1 MTYKRA
7 KIKFALE
14 QIIVFP
20 FMLAGKIYGKISPLK
35 NKKNLFLFFPNA
47 DIGGAPRVNA
57 DITGCVQD
65 AKPLIIFSKKAANN
79 KFLHLY
85 KLEGV
90 QILDLHRLIDKKIFH
105 FLNFFF
111 RGVIASWINQSENP
125 VVFGGE
131 SLFFYK
137 VIPHIRKD
145 IPCIE
150 LSHLPTW
157 LPYNI
162 GFIDRINHRIFST
175 NKLKEEVERQ
185 YRENNLSEKYF
196 KKLCF
201 IDNAINIPEI
211 TRIEN
216 QQLEVVFIGR
226 GAPQKRV
233 HLIAA
238 MAKFLKEQK
247 EDIHFTFVGDVENSI
262 NTNQYPYCS
271 FLGNIHDENKMN
283 EIYTSSDVLILA
295 SVFEGL
301 PLVVMTMIAYGKPVV
316 STAVNAIPDYIL
328 HEKNGLLIN
337 ETDEQKIV
345 EQGAQY
351 LKLLH
356 HDRELLKTLGQ
367 NSRAFAIEKFSREIF
382 CSSYRKL
389 LLQEI

>member
-35 NKKNLFLFFPNA
+35 NKTNLFLFFPNA

-85 KLEGV
+85 KLAGV
-90 QILDLHRLIDKKIFH
+90 QVLDLHRLIDKKIFH
-105 FLNFFF
+105 FINFFY

-145 IPCIE
+145 IPCME

-162 GFIDRINHRIFST
+162 GFIDRINQRIFST
-175 NKLKEEVERQ
+175 KKLKEAVEIL
-185 YRENNLSEKYF
+185 YRENKLAEKYF
-196 KKLCF
+196 EKLSF
-201 IDNAINIPEI
+201 VDNAIDIPV
-211 TRIEN
+211 TNQIEN
-216 QQLEVVFIGR
+216 KQLEVVFIGR

-233 HLIAA
+233 HLITA
-238 MAKFLKEQK
+238 MAQVLNGQK
-247 EDIHFTFVGDVENSI
+247 ENIHFTIVGDVDNSI
-262 NTNQYPYCS
+262 NTNEYPFCN
-271 FLGNIHDENKMN
+271 FLGNIHDENKMA
-283 EIYTSSDVLILA
+283 EIYSASDVLILTSA
-295 SVFEGL
+295 FEGL
-301 PLVVMTMIAYGKPVV
+301 PLVVMTMMAYGKPVV

-328 HEKNGLLIN
+328 HEINGLLIY
-337 ETDEQKIV
+337 ETSEPKIV
-345 EQGAQY
+345 EQGVQY
-351 LKLLH
+351 LKMLH
-356 HDRELLKTLGQ
+356 HDRKFLKSLGE
-367 NSRAFAIEKFSREIF
+367 NSRSFAIEKFSREKF
-382 CSSYRKL
+382 CETYRKL
-389 LLQEI
+389 LLKEL

>member
-1 MTYKRA
+1 MTYRRA
-7 KIKFALE
+7 KIKLALE
-14 QIIVFP
+14 QVIVFP
-20 FMLAGKIYGKISPLK
+20 LMLAGKIYGKIWPLK
-35 NKKNLFLFFPNA
+35 IKTNLFLFFPNA

-57 DITGCVQD
+57 DITCCVTD

-85 KLEGV
+85 NLDGV

-105 FLNFFF
+105 FINFFY
-111 RGVIASWINQSENP
+111 RGVIASWINESEKP
-125 VVFGGE
+125 LVFGGE
-131 SLFFYK
+131 SLYFYK

-162 GFIDRINHRIFST
+162 GFIDRINQRVFST
-175 NKLKEEVERQ
+175 NKLKEEVETQ
-185 YRENNLSEKYF
+185 YQKNNLSEKYF
-196 KKLCF
+196 RKLCF
-201 IDNAINIPEI
+201 IDNAIDIPVI
-211 TRIEN
+211 TKIEN

-238 MAKFLKEQK
+238 MAAILNEQK

-262 NTNQYPYCS
+262 NINQYTYCS
-271 FLGNIHDENKMN
+271 FLGNIHDEKKMN
-283 EIYTSSDVLILA
+283 EIYSRSDVLILA
-295 SVFEGL
+295 SAFEGL
-301 PLVVMTMIAYGKPVV
+301 PLVVMTMMAYGKPVV
-316 STAVNAIPDYIL
+316 STAVNAIPDYIF

-337 ETDEQKIV
+337 ETDEQKII

-356 HDRELLKTLGQ
+356 HDREFLKTLGQ
-367 NSRAFAIEKFSREIF
+367 NSRAIAIEKFSREKF
-382 CSSYRKL
+382 CHTYRKL